1 MTAIW
6 WEIFVSDMNW
16 VDLQRQ
22 IKYTFQDQKNLQKAL
37 THKSVLMATE
47 RNFNN
52 EKLEFL
58 GDAVVDLIFSEWL
71 YELFLDEDEGTL
83 SKKRASLVNENVLS
97 DVALELK
104 LDHYLILGK
113 GEIKSDGARNPR
125 ILASVFEALMGAIF
139 LESGYEAARDVC
151 RRFFIG
157 RIESLNS
164 EIPFEKDFKTRIQE
178 IYQKQHKR
186 VPKYQLIDEVGPPH
200 DRIFVV
206 ELVFDESVISRAQGK
221 SKKEAE
227 QRAAEEA
234 LKVINEKN
242 V

>member
-1 MTAIW
+1 MESNWTAL
-6 WEIFVSDMNW
+6 ER
-16 VDLQRQ
+16 DLNYSF
-22 IKYTFQDQKNLQKAL
+22 KDQKSLQKAL
-37 THKSVLMATE
+37 THKSFLSLTE
-47 RNFNN
+47 KNFNN

-71 YELFLDEDEGTL
+71 YELFLTEDEGTL
-83 SKKRASLVNENVLS
+83 SKKRASLVNETVLS

-104 LDHYLILGK
+104 LEQYLILGK

-125 ILASVFEALMGAIF
+125 ILSSVFEAIIGAIF
-139 LESGYEAARDVC
+139 LESGYQATCRVC
-151 RRFFIG
+151 RLLFQS

-178 IYQKQHKR
+178 IYQKQFKR
-186 VPKYQLIDEVGPPH
+186 VPKYQLIEEVGPPH
-200 DRIFVV
+200 DRVFIV
-206 ELVFDESVISRAQGK
+206 ELVFDDNVISRAQGK

-234 LKVINEKN
+234 LRIINEKGI
-242 V
+242 

>member
-1 MTAIW
+1 MT
-6 WEIFVSDMNW
+6 ESNW
-16 VDLQRQ
+16 IELEKDIQYSF
-22 IKYTFQDQKNLQKAL
+22 KDQKALQKAL
-37 THKSVLMATE
+37 THKSFLSPSE
-47 RNFNN
+47 KNFNN

-58 GDAVVDLIFSEWL
+58 GDAVVDLVFSEWL
-71 YELFLDEDEGTL
+71 YELFLNEDEGTL

-125 ILASVFEALMGAIF
+125 ILASVFEAIMGALF
-139 LESGYEAARDVC
+139 LESGYEETRRVC
-151 RRFFIG
+151 RLLFQS

-178 IYQKQHKR
+178 VFQKQFKR
-186 VPKYQLIDEVGPPH
+186 VPKYQLVEEVGPPH
-200 DRIFVV
+200 DRVFIV
-206 ELVFDESVISRAQGK
+206 ELVFDETIISKAKGK

-234 LKVINEKN
+234 LRVMNEKS

>member
-1 MTAIW
+1 MDSSWISL
-6 WEIFVSDMNW
+6 ERNLGYRFKD
-16 VDLQRQ
+16 QR
-22 IKYTFQDQKNLQKAL
+22 NLQKAL
-37 THKSVLMATE
+37 THKSFVSAE
-47 RNFNN
+47 KNFNN

-71 YELFLDEDEGTL
+71 HELFSNEDEGTL
-83 SKKRASLVNENVLS
+83 SKKRASLVNETMLS
-97 DVALELK
+97 QVAMELK
-104 LDHYLILGK
+104 LDQSLIMGK

-125 ILASVFEALMGAIF
+125 ILASVFEAIAGAVF
-139 LESGYEAARDVC
+139 LESGYEATRNVC
-151 RRFFIG
+151 RRLFAE
-157 RIESLNS
+157 RVQSLNS

-186 VPKYQLIDEVGPPH
+186 VPKYQLVEEVGPPH
-200 DRIFVV
+200 DRVFVV
-206 ELVFDESVISRAQGK
+206 ELIFDEMVISKAQGR

-234 LKVINEKN
+234 LRIINEKR

>member
-1 MTAIW
+1 M
-6 WEIFVSDMNW
+6 
-16 VDLQRQ
+16 VDAAWAQLERSLG
-22 IKYTFQDQKNLQKAL
+22 YTFKDHKNLQKSL
-37 THKSVLMATE
+37 THKSFVSSE
-47 RNFNN
+47 KSFNN

-71 YELFLDEDEGTL
+71 HELFIGEDEGTL
-83 SKKRASLVNENVLS
+83 SKKRASLVNETVLS
-97 DVALELK
+97 SVALELK
-104 LDHYLILGK
+104 LDQLLIMGK

-125 ILASVFEALMGAIF
+125 ILASVYEAIVGAIF
-139 LESGYEAARDVC
+139 LEAGYEVARKVC
-151 RRFFIG
+151 RELFQS

-178 IYQKQHKR
+178 IYQKQYKQ
-186 VPKYQLIDEVGPPH
+186 VPRYQLVDEVGPPH
-200 DRIFVV
+200 DRVFMV
-206 ELVFDESVISRAQGK
+206 ELVFGETVISKAKGR

-234 LKVINEKN
+234 LKVINEKR

>member
-1 MTAIW
+1 MDSSWIQL
-6 WEIFVSDMNW
+6 EQNLGYRF
-16 VDLQRQ
+16 
-22 IKYTFQDQKNLQKAL
+22 KEQKNLQKAL
-37 THKSVLMATE
+37 THKSFLSSE
-47 RNFNN
+47 KNFNN

-83 SKKRASLVNENVLS
+83 SKKRASLVNETVLS

-104 LDHYLILGK
+104 LDQSLIMGK
-113 GEIKSDGARNPR
+113 GEIKTDGAKNPR
-125 ILASVFEALMGAIF
+125 ILASVFEAVVGAMF
-139 LESGYEAARDVC
+139 LESGYEITRSVC
-151 RRFFIG
+151 RRLFTT
-157 RIESLNS
+157 RVQSLNS

-178 IYQKQHKR
+178 IYQKQYKR
-186 VPKYQLIDEVGPPH
+186 VPRYQLIEEVGPPH
-200 DRIFVV
+200 DRIFIV
-206 ELVFDESVISRAQGK
+206 ELVFDDVVMSRAQGR

-234 LKVINEKN
+234 LRMMNEKR

>member
-1 MTAIW
+1 MD
-6 WEIFVSDMNW
+6 SNW
-16 VDLQRQ
+16 LTLEKSMGYRFLDSR
-22 IKYTFQDQKNLQKAL
+22 NLQKAL
-37 THKSVLMATE
+37 THKSFLSVE
-47 RNFNN
+47 KSFNN

-71 YELFLDEDEGTL
+71 HELFQTEDEGTL
-83 SKKRASLVNENVLS
+83 SKKRASLVNETVLS

-104 LDHYLILGK
+104 LDQLLIMGK
-113 GEIKSDGARNPR
+113 GEIKTDGARNPR
-125 ILASVFEALMGAIF
+125 ILASVFEAIVGAVF
-139 LESGYEAARDVC
+139 LESGYSVAKDVC
-151 RRFFIG
+151 RRLFG
-157 RIESLNS
+157 KRIQELNS

-178 IYQKQHKR
+178 IYQKQYKR
-186 VPKYQLIDEVGPPH
+186 VPKYQLVEEVGPPH

-206 ELVFDESVISRAQGK
+206 ELVFDDVVMSKAQGR

-234 LKVINEKN
+234 LRMMNEKR